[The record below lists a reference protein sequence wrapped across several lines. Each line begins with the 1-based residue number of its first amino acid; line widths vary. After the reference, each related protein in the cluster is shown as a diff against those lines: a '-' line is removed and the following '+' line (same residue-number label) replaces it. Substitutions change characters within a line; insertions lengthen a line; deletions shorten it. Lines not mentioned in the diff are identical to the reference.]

1 LDVSEHRGKLKKKMN
16 EKRGEKNQ
24 AKTLW
29 LENWMAFMALLYVR
43 VTQAGMAGMC
53 FFAAVIC

>member
-1 LDVSEHRGKLKKKMN
+1 MN